1 MKSVVFDRGFIYPS
15 IIVVM
20 VVPMCFLRILEAL
33 DKSCE
38 TGFVA
43 SMSYSVFVL
52 HGFINAIVFFANRSV
67 RESLRNAKNV
77 EEEEIGSIKSS
88 LCITY
93 DSFLN

>member
-15 IIVVM
+15 IIFVM
-20 VVPMCFLRILEAL
+20 VLPMCFFRVL
-33 DKSCE
+33 DAYEKKCE

-52 HGFINAIVFFANRSV
+52 HGFINAVVFFANRSV
-67 RESLRNAKNV
+67 RETLKKS
-77 EEEEIGSIKSS
+77 EDEGEEIGSLKSS

-93 DSFLN
+93 DSFAV